1 MFSPDITDIANLVTL
16 GDSFDDPKSVLNV
29 SANSDKVTLTETNDH
44 PSLEKPS
51 SGATVLDDRYKGNF
65 VSSNII
71 NLPKRHLSKD
81 ENSLLSKVLNLSQ
94 LLNTL
99 TKLLLKKHGRKLRLM
114 WYCCNEEREI
124 IFNRF
129 KKKSKFNPKRKDA
142 FIEISLSRLEE

>member
-29 SANSDKVTLTETNDH
+29 SANSDKVTLTETHDH

-51 SGATVLDDRYKGNF
+51 NGATVLDDRYKGNF

-99 TKLLLKKHGRKLRLM
+99 TKLLLKKHMAENLG
-114 WYCCNEEREI
+114 
-124 IFNRF
+124 
-129 KKKSKFNPKRKDA
+129 
-142 FIEISLSRLEE
+142 